1 MKIELTP
8 TDDGSP
14 TLYLPA
20 LDEHYHSTKGAVT
33 ESRHVYL
40 QSGLIHRLTA
50 TQKSQKELRIL
61 EIGFGTGLNAALTAE
76 VCRSSNRPIRYIS
89 LEKNP
94 LDEAI
99 VSQLDFGPDIDRSV
113 FNTIHSSPWNTPV
126 EILPGLTLE
135 KRTDDFLHDLLPSD
149 IDVVFMDAFGPDK
162 QPEMWTTE
170 ALRRLVDTMAPG
182 AVLTTYSAKGVIRRT
197 FKALGLTV
205 ERLPGP
211 PGGKREIL
219 RATKALS

>member
-14 TLYLPA
+14 TLYLPD

-61 EIGFGTGLNAALTAE
+61 EIGFGTGLNVALTAE
-76 VCRSSNRPIRYIS
+76 VCRSSNCPIRYIS

-113 FNTIHSSPWNTPV
+113 FNAIHSSPWNTPV

-170 ALRRLVDTMAPG
+170 ALGRLVNTMAPG

>member
-14 TLYLPA
+14 TLYLPD

-50 TQKSQKELRIL
+50 TQKPQKELRIL
-61 EIGFGTGLNAALTAE
+61 EIGFGTGLNAALAAE
-76 VCRSSNRPIRYIS
+76 VCRSSNGPIRYIS

-113 FNTIHSSPWNTPV
+113 FNAIHSSPWNTPV

>member
-14 TLYLPA
+14 TLYLPD

-61 EIGFGTGLNAALTAE
+61 EIGFGTGLNAALAAE

-113 FNTIHSSPWNTPV
+113 FNAIHSSPWNTPV

-170 ALRRLVDTMAPG
+170 ALGRLVDTMAPG

>member
-182 AVLTTYSAKGVIRRT
+182 AELTTYSAKGVIRRT

>member
-14 TLYLPA
+14 TLYLPD

-61 EIGFGTGLNAALTAE
+61 EIGFGTGLNAALAAE

-113 FNTIHSSPWNTPV
+113 FNAIHSSPWNTPV
-126 EILPGLTLE
+126 KILPGLTLE